1 MKIRLLYTL
10 LVAALVATAAVA
22 LGSLPATAEMRT
34 IMVRLDTGQLV
45 PVQVD
50 VPPGTPLE
58 DIEIPV
64 GAGRPGARRGAAPT
78 EPTAP
83 TTPSPERAREHATRT
98 SRSRRAATTAR
109 RTTLKT
115 RLRKRT
121 EP

>member
-22 LGSLPATAEMRT
+22 LGGMPATAETQT

-58 DIEIPV
+58 DIEIPQV
-64 GAGRPGARRGAAPT
+64 PNVPLPDDDPAPS

-83 TTPSPERAREHATRT
+83 GAPNPGAPESTDQDEQEP
-98 SRSRRAATTAR
+98 SRSKDRAKEDPEDEVET
-109 RTTLKT
+109 
-115 RLRKRT
+115 
-121 EP
+121 

>member
-58 DIEIPV
+58 DIEIPDGARRSGAAGRRA
-64 GAGRPGARRGAAPT
+64 GAGRAHDDADAEPG
-78 EPTAP
+78 
-83 TTPSPERAREHATRT
+83 RAREHG
-98 SRSRRAATTAR
+98 
-109 RTTLKT
+109 
-115 RLRKRT
+115 
-121 EP
+121 PG

>member
-22 LGSLPATAEMRT
+22 LGGLPATAETRT

-58 DIEIPV
+58 DIEIPTV
-64 GAGRPGARRGAAPT
+64 PGVT
-78 EPTAP
+78 EPDG
-83 TTPSPERAREHATRT
+83 RARALG
-98 SRSRRAATTAR
+98 ADGADDA
-109 RTTLKT
+109 
-115 RLRKRT
+115 
-121 EP
+121 